1 MTGTSVHPDLLLRR
15 RILPAAA
22 AEFAHSGFD
31 AARLASIAAAAGV
44 DLPELNRLMPG
55 KKNVYSAVLLDVLSE
70 ALATVGTAVAI
81 APSPEAR
88 LRAAVAG
95 ITAVASENPHFAPL
109 LLREIA
115 SGGAALPTSA
125 VAHMQLLSRI
135 LTHILSRGAAG
146 GVFRPVDPLVTLMA
160 LAGSLLVIIAG
171 APIADRIRGGDDD
184 AAPPLTSHLARAIS
198 DLLLDGV
205 RPHFQPARLERPH
218 RQPTTAPQRP
228 QRGKNR

>member
-1 MTGTSVHPDLLLRR
+1 MNPTSVHDLQLRR

-22 AEFAHSGFD
+22 AEFANSGFE

-44 DLPELNRLMPG
+44 DLAELNRLMPG
-55 KKNVYSAVLLDVLSE
+55 KKNLYAAVLLDVLSE
-70 ALATVGTAVAI
+70 ALATVGTAVAV
-81 APSPEAR
+81 APSPEGR

-171 APIADRIRGGDDD
+171 APIAERLRGGDDG
-184 AAPPLTSHLARAIS
+184 APPLTSPLARAIS

-205 RPHFQPARLERPH
+205 RPHFQPARLERP
-218 RQPTTAPQRP
+218 RQQPTTAPSRP